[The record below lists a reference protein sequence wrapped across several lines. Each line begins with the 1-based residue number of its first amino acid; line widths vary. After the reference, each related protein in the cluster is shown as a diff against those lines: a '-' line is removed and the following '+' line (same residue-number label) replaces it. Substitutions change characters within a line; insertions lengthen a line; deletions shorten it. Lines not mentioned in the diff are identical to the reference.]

1 MENSANLEEDI
12 LQMAKGDMGAFEHL
26 YRACEQAV
34 FSYTLN
40 FTKNFHLAKDTM
52 QETFL
57 KVYRAAPSYQPQG
70 KPMAFILRI
79 AKNEALMVLRK
90 ESRENLVDF
99 QEDVWGWGSYEDHT
113 EEQLLLKGL
122 LVELEDKPREIV
134 LLHVIAGLKHKEIA
148 SFLQMP
154 LGTVLWH
161 YRQSIKKLNAILE
174 KEGGML

>member
-1 MENSANLEEDI
+1 M
-12 LQMAKGDMGAFEHL
+12 
-26 YRACEQAV
+26 
-34 FSYTLN
+34 
-40 FTKNFHLAKDTM
+40 
-52 QETFL
+52 
-57 KVYRAAPSYQPQG
+57 
-70 KPMAFILRI
+70 
-79 AKNEALMVLRK
+79 
-90 ESRENLVDF
+90 
-99 QEDVWGWGSYEDHT
+99 
-113 EEQLLLKGL
+113 LLKGL